1 MSKLNIIE
9 AMKMP
14 IGTSFKVFHK
24 IQGENCQ
31 TMIIADSHGEKV
43 FKWSEDDMAM
53 IREYTID
60 AIFIPIQQ
68 PVSFMEVVNSDKRCK
83 VDFSEIGLPD
93 IYKERIEKFSNKYNS
108 FGQILFDLSN
118 CFATRDFKLII
129 LNSKWYIEES
139 EELDNERLSEQH

>member
-14 IGTSFKVFHK
+14 IGTSFKVLHK

-60 AIFIPIQQ
+60 ATFIPIQQ
-68 PVSFMEVVNSDKRCK
+68 PVSFMEAIESYSKGK
-83 VDFSEIGLPD
+83 IIKSTEEID
-93 IYKERIEKFSNKYNS
+93 
-108 FGQILFDLSN
+108 GQIFTHIYVPDGIADCIEDDSR
-118 CFATRDFKLII
+118 CAMTSREI
-129 LNSKWYIEES
+129 LNGKWYIEES
-139 EELDNERLSEQH
+139 EEQN